1 MQLERIRLLHL
12 LKSLNIGGV
21 EKSTITYS
29 NILANNLNSV
39 GIFSPK
45 GRFIKENII
54 SEKVQLFNNV
64 KGNIGLNKYFLT
76 NLFYLINVLKQQKI
90 NIIFY
95 HFRIYLPFILII
107 KILFPKTKVVYIAH
121 SFFND
126 LLNYLVHADKYIAIS
141 KIAESDL
148 NKFGKSNISL
158 IHHGINI
165 QNNVAPKNSAV
176 KRIGYIGRF
185 EKNKGID
192 ILLKAFKELVAENK
206 KIILDLIGEGNE
218 EKYIHSF
225 LEKNNLQNNI
235 VLKSP
240 IIEEDDLFRGI
251 DLLVFPSTSI
261 EGFGLVI
268 PEAMN
273 FGIPVIASDLIKQNS
288 LIDDF
293 KTGIYFKNGDS
304 AELATKLR
312 LLIEDENLRQS
323 ISAKAKEMIKLNYNL
338 DDAISGYLKFLE
350 RL

>member
-29 NILANNLNSV
+29 NILANNLNSI

-45 GRFIKENII
+45 GQFIKENII

-76 NLFYLINVLKQQKI
+76 NLFYLVNVLKQQKI

-121 SFFND
+121 SYFND
-126 LLNYLVHADKYIAIS
+126 LLNYLVYADNYIAIS
-141 KIAESDL
+141 KIAERDL
-148 NKFGKSNISL
+148 RKFAKSNISL
-158 IHHGINI
+158 INHGINI
-165 QNNVAPKNSAV
+165 RNNVAPKYSEV
-176 KRIGYIGRF
+176 KCIGYIGRLQ
-185 EKNKGID
+185 KNKGID
-192 ILLKAFKELVAENK
+192 ILLNAFKELVVENK
-206 KIILDLIGEGNE
+206 KIILNLIGEGNE
-218 EKYIHSF
+218 GNYIHSF
-225 LEKNNLQNNI
+225 LEKYNLQNNI

-240 IIEEDDLFRGI
+240 MIMEDDLFRGI

-268 PEAMN
+268 LEAMKY
-273 FGIPVIASDLIKQNS
+273 GIPVIASDLIKQNS

-304 AELATKLR
+304 TELATKLK

-323 ISAKAKEMIKLNYNL
+323 ISANAKEMIKLNYNL
-338 DDAISGYLKFLE
+338 DDTISGFLKFLE